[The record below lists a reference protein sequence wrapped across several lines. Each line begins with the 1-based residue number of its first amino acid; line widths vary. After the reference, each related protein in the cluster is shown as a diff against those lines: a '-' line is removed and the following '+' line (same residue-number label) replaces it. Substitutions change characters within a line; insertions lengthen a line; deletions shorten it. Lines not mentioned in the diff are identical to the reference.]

1 MSGSK
6 AFSRLLEEALEDAG
20 SLRENVA
27 LLSTEVLTGEP
38 PRIFQAAMR
47 LEGETDSGRAVL
59 ERLLAILARA
69 HLHTLGSAY
78 AALRATKGREQ
89 DAERMRRLIAEYRE
103 AKAIMGMAA
112 GHIDAAIA
120 SLGDARPEAIPAPT
134 GEREDPRQ
142 GALLAKA

>member
-1 MSGSK
+1 MTDGK

-20 SLRENVA
+20 SLREKVA
-27 LLSTEVLTGEP
+27 SLSTEVLTGEP
-38 PRIFQAAMR
+38 PQIFQAAMR
-47 LEGETDSGRAVL
+47 LAEETNSGRAVL

-78 AALRATKGREQ
+78 AALRAAKGREE
-89 DAERMRRLIAEYRE
+89 DAERMQKLIAEYRE
-103 AKAIMGMAA
+103 AKAIMGVAA

-120 SLGDARPEAIPAPT
+120 SLGEANPEAIPAPS
-134 GEREDPRQ
+134 GECQDPRQ